1 MTDRKSNA
9 EVIDLTST
17 ASNDS
22 EFPKGT
28 NSLLQQLAMER
39 ELREEPKDGR
49 KRRRNGEAVDTMSIK
64 QLKAL
69 IKNAGLSFSDC
80 IEKTELIQRAK
91 QASSSDFLMA
101 QKLQKE
107 EYDTSRNNDADFA
120 RQLQAE
126 EQRRTGQRKSSS
138 SSSSSSSYCGSH
150 HRAYNPRFFTDP
162 LKLYV
167 NSLGGIDGNLPV
179 VHFSDGKSSFLPLKN
194 EFVLQFSS

>member
-1 MTDRKSNA
+1 MTDQKNNA

-126 EQRRTGQRKSSS
+126 EQRRTGQRKSLS

-194 EFVLQFSS
+194 KFVLQFSS

>member
-1 MTDRKSNA
+1 
-9 EVIDLTST
+9 
-17 ASNDS
+17 
-22 EFPKGT
+22 
-28 NSLLQQLAMER
+28 
-39 ELREEPKDGR
+39 
-49 KRRRNGEAVDTMSIK
+49 MSIK

-107 EYDTSRNNDADFA
+107 YDTIEQISRNNDADFA

-126 EQRRTGQRKSSS
+126 EQRRTGQRK